1 MFDESL
7 HLFPEY
13 PDTVGSQA
21 IPEKKQAV
29 CQILLK
35 EEVQLKQELTAVILM
50 DRICKE
56 VLAGS
61 DGTLAYGVVPLFD
74 EVVRLL
80 GNTQQIGAICG
91 EFLLLPKMLVTVELA
106 ELATGMNEH
115 PYMSGYFY
123 LTVDDKNRQAL
134 MQAVTRLL
142 TEKKLNILVGTV
154 SLLGEGWDCPAINL
168 LILANQA
175 STFVQTQQLR
185 GRGLRLGA
193 QNKVTNIW
201 HLAIGLP
208 GVPLSEQPDLKRMLR
223 RLGNISGLTFE
234 SSPKIESGG
243 DRFALPLEYTTT
255 TMETYTQSMFYFS
268 CERSRLKEQWSTALA
283 DVWHLSMP
291 IVVRKVDQ
299 VKQKQETSLP
309 IVVKN
314 IEPLSF
320 WSAIFKGN
328 LLEYFQ
334 IRRRQKLWEKECAR
348 KKSLAICVQTTLQ
361 RLGEV
366 SDRKV
371 IVAADQQEFRC
382 YLENAGYREG
392 QLFTEAM
399 RELLAPL
406 ENPRYLIE
414 GKKIV
419 LTVPERFGRN
429 KQIANLFLNELNQSS
444 LPKCQ
449 LVYTRNPE
457 GRQKL
462 VTYRMRQ
469 VFQTRDE
476 VIIQKNIWT

>member
-283 DVWHLSMP
+283 DGWHLSMP

-348 KKSLAICVQTTLQ
+348 KKSLAICVQTTL
-361 RLGEV
+361 
-366 SDRKV
+366 
-371 IVAADQQEFRC
+371 
-382 YLENAGYREG
+382 
-392 QLFTEAM
+392 
-399 RELLAPL
+399 
-406 ENPRYLIE
+406 
-414 GKKIV
+414 
-419 LTVPERFGRN
+419 
-429 KQIANLFLNELNQSS
+429 
-444 LPKCQ
+444 
-449 LVYTRNPE
+449 
-457 GRQKL
+457 
-462 VTYRMRQ
+462 
-469 VFQTRDE
+469 
-476 VIIQKNIWT
+476 

>member
-1 MFDESL
+1 M
-7 HLFPEY
+7 
-13 PDTVGSQA
+13 
-21 IPEKKQAV
+21 
-29 CQILLK
+29 
-35 EEVQLKQELTAVILM
+35 
-50 DRICKE
+50 
-56 VLAGS
+56 
-61 DGTLAYGVVPLFD
+61 
-74 EVVRLL
+74 
-80 GNTQQIGAICG
+80 
-91 EFLLLPKMLVTVELA
+91 
-106 ELATGMNEH
+106 
-115 PYMSGYFY
+115 
-123 LTVDDKNRQAL
+123 
-134 MQAVTRLL
+134 
-142 TEKKLNILVGTV
+142 
-154 SLLGEGWDCPAINL
+154 

-283 DVWHLSMP
+283 DGWHLSMP

-334 IRRRQKLWEKECAR
+334 IRRR
-348 KKSLAICVQTTLQ
+348 
-361 RLGEV
+361 
-366 SDRKV
+366 
-371 IVAADQQEFRC
+371 
-382 YLENAGYREG
+382 
-392 QLFTEAM
+392 
-399 RELLAPL
+399 
-406 ENPRYLIE
+406 
-414 GKKIV
+414 
-419 LTVPERFGRN
+419 
-429 KQIANLFLNELNQSS
+429 
-444 LPKCQ
+444 
-449 LVYTRNPE
+449 
-457 GRQKL
+457 
-462 VTYRMRQ
+462 
-469 VFQTRDE
+469 
-476 VIIQKNIWT
+476 